1 MIPSIETH
9 NLSVGYR
16 SHGQKRVVLDAI
28 NLTVGPGEVV
38 ALLGANGIGKST
50 LLRTLARSQPALA
63 GSVWIKGQDI
73 AQMSQY
79 DLARNVGVVLTERVA
94 VGSMPAYQLVELG
107 RYPHVNWSGLLS
119 DTDRE
124 IVQEALV
131 AVGAQHLAHRDL
143 NELSDGERQRIM
155 IARAL
160 AQRPSV
166 LLLDE
171 PAAFLDVSARV
182 EMIAMLRR
190 LAREQAVAVILSSHD
205 LELSLRTADT
215 IWLVDGE
222 GHMHIGAPED
232 LLTDGSVAAV
242 FSSPNIALSVDER
255 TFKIRSHPHARAFIS
270 GATESVG
277 MARTVL
283 EREGFEIVPSPDNA
297 RLAVAVTASG
307 WEAQG
312 AGHGRGTSFAE
323 LARFVRQPSGIPA
336 AIEPEPQQ

>member
-1 MIPSIETH
+1 MTPSLETH

-16 SHGQKRVVLDAI
+16 SRGQKRVVLDAI
-28 NLTVGPGEVV
+28 NLAVAPGEVV
-38 ALLGANGIGKST
+38 ALLGVNGIGKST

-63 GSVWIKGQDI
+63 GSVSIKGQNI
-73 AQMSQY
+73 ARMSQY
-79 DLARNVGVVLTERVA
+79 DLARHIGVVLTERVA

-107 RYPHVNWSGLLS
+107 RYPHVSWSGLLS
-119 DTDRE
+119 DSDRG
-124 IVQEALV
+124 IVEEALV

-182 EMIAMLRR
+182 EMVAMLRR

-232 LLTDGSVAAV
+232 LLVDGSVAAV
-242 FSSPNIALSVDER
+242 VSSPNIALSPDER
-255 TFKIRSHPHARAFIS
+255 TFKIRSHPHARAFVS
-270 GATESVG
+270 GAADSVG

-283 EREGFEIVPSPDNA
+283 EREGFEIVYSPQEA
-297 RLAVAVTASG
+297 GLSVAVTASG

-312 AGHGRGTSFAE
+312 SAGPGHGNTFAE
-323 LARFVRQPSGIPA
+323 LARFVRQPIA
-336 AIEPEPQQ
+336 LEPQQ